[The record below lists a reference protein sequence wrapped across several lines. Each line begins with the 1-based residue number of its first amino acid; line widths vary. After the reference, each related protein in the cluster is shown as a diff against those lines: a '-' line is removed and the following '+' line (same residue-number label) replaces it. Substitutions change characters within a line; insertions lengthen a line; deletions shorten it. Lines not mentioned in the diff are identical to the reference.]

1 MFAPISALSVE
12 RDIPLPTHRTPPGV
26 RPYSQLKVGDSFAI
40 PRTMSVAAT
49 RASAS
54 AYARR
59 KGITLSVRQDADG
72 SFRVWR
78 LA

>member
-1 MFAPISALSVE
+1 MLSISALSVE
-12 RDIPLPTHRTPPGV
+12 RNIPLPAHRTPPGA
-26 RPYSQLKVGDSFAI
+26 RPYSQLAVGDSFAI
-40 PRTMSVAAT
+40 PDAMSVAAT

-59 KGITLSVRQDADG
+59 HGVTLSVRQDAG
-72 SFRVWR
+72 GGFRVWR